1 MSWSTRFWGHMG
13 MGMNGGTE
21 LPWPPAAPGPVR
33 VGILAT
39 VPPVAPSVVAYLPG
53 GFRVQD
59 LSQQLLP
66 ISAEH
71 VGAPAQQSHIPAH
84 QL

>member
-1 MSWSTRFWGHMG
+1 MSGSTRFWGHMG
-13 MGMNGGTE
+13 MGMNEGTE
-21 LPWPPAAPGPVR
+21 LPWPPAAPRPVR
-33 VGILAT
+33 VGILGT

-53 GFRVQD
+53 GLRVQD

>member
-1 MSWSTRFWGHMG
+1 MSGSTRFWGHMG
-13 MGMNGGTE
+13 MGMNEGTE
-21 LPWPPAAPGPVR
+21 LPWPPAAPRPVR
-33 VGILAT
+33 VGILGT
-39 VPPVAPSVVAYLPG
+39 VPPGAPSVVAYLPG
-53 GFRVQD
+53 GLRVQD

-84 QL
+84 KL